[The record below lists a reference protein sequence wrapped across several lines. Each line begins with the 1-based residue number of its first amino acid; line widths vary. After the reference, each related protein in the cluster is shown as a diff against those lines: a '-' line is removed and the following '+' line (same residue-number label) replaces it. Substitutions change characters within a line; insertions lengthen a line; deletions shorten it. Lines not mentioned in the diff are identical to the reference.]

1 MKNLSIDGLT
11 PEQIA
16 ELQANIENFK
26 KQNEPTNFYKSVC
39 WVEFTGI
46 EEVMPRTEFCFL
58 FKSCSIAG
66 QIHLELVSE
75 AEEFRKLKEWGYSK
89 SQAEKYIKGR
99 KESFEMYK
107 EQIIEQNPSSI
118 IDQSITFVSDPCP
131 VCGNP
136 PNEVDLW
143 GNHETGS
150 SCIKRFTEY
159 EFYDGLGMPGCVTS
173 RSGRYRYPDLC
184 FEHVEISEE
193 EYNNSHTW
201 LTPTVKRKVVTQIN
215 WREDDEDED

>member
-1 MKNLSIDGLT
+1 MENLSIDGLT

-16 ELQANIENFK
+16 ELQASIENFK
-26 KQNEPTNFYKSVC
+26 KQNEPPKFYKSVC

-46 EEVMPRTEFCFL
+46 EEVMPRTKFCFL

-75 AEEFRKLKEWGYSK
+75 AEEFTSE
-89 SQAEKYIKGR
+89 AEKYIKGR

-107 EQIIEQNPSSI
+107 EQIIKQNPSSI

-159 EFYDGLGMPGCVTS
+159 EFYYGLGMPGCVTS
-173 RSGRYRYPDLC
+173 SSGRYRYPGLC

-201 LTPTVKRKVVTQIN
+201 LTPTVERKVVTEIN
-215 WREDDEDED
+215 WGEDAEDED

>member
-1 MKNLSIDGLT
+1 MENLSIDGLT

-16 ELQANIENFK
+16 ELQASIENFK
-26 KQNEPTNFYKSVC
+26 KQNEPPKFYKSVC

-46 EEVMPRTEFCFL
+46 EEVMPRTKFCFL

-75 AEEFRKLKEWGYSK
+75 AEEFTSE
-89 SQAEKYIKGR
+89 AEKYIKGR

-107 EQIIEQNPSSI
+107 EQIIKQNPSSI

-159 EFYDGLGMPGCVTS
+159 EFYYGLGMPGCVTS
-173 RSGRYRYPDLC
+173 SSGRYRYPGLC

-201 LTPTVKRKVVTQIN
+201 LTPTVERKVVTEIN
-215 WREDDEDED
+215 WGEDDEDED

>member
-1 MKNLSIDGLT
+1 MENLSIDGLT

-16 ELQANIENFK
+16 ELQASIENFK
-26 KQNEPTNFYKSVC
+26 KQNEPTKFYKSVC

-46 EEVMPRTEFCFL
+46 EEVMPRTKFCFL

-75 AEEFRKLKEWGYSK
+75 AEEFTSE
-89 SQAEKYIKGR
+89 AEKYIKGR

-107 EQIIEQNPSSI
+107 EQIIKQNPSSI

-159 EFYDGLGMPGCVTS
+159 EFYYGLGMPGCVTS
-173 RSGRYRYPDLC
+173 SSGRYRYPGLC

-201 LTPTVKRKVVTQIN
+201 LTPTVERKVVTEIN
-215 WREDDEDED
+215 WGEDDEDED

>member
-1 MKNLSIDGLT
+1 MENLSIDGLT

-16 ELQANIENFK
+16 ELQASIENFK
-26 KQNEPTNFYKSVC
+26 RQNEPPKFYKSVC

-46 EEVMPRTEFCFL
+46 EEVMPRTKFCFL

-75 AEEFRKLKEWGYSK
+75 AEEFTSE
-89 SQAEKYIKGR
+89 AEKYIKGR

-107 EQIIEQNPSSI
+107 EQIIKQNPSSI

-159 EFYDGLGMPGCVTS
+159 EFYYGLGMPGCVTS
-173 RSGRYRYPDLC
+173 SSGRYRYPGLC

-201 LTPTVKRKVVTQIN
+201 LTPTVERKVVTEIN
-215 WREDDEDED
+215 WGEDDEDED